1 MPVPSARLLLAGA
14 AAAVLVGGAGAVSA
28 SAAAGDEVPQGVR
41 VAGVD
46 LGGLTAAQAEA
57 RLEEGLRDRV
67 AAPVTVSA
75 DGEELVL
82 DPATA
87 GLRLDAAAT
96 ARTAAD
102 AGLLDRL
109 RATLGD
115 ERDVAPVVDVDES
128 ALRSAVRALAPQV
141 DRPPREGTV
150 HFTEADAPV
159 PVPVPPL
166 TGRELDVPGAVDAV
180 RDGWLAQDRMELPV
194 DVEQVETTE
203 QEVSEAL
210 QEIAT
215 PAVAAPVLV
224 DAGGDE
230 LVVPPRAIAAALRFE
245 VDDEGELAPRLLPD
259 VLSAQLEEA
268 LQGVGTPPVDATFD
282 VSSGTPVVVPSSQ
295 GSTVAPA
302 DLSAA
307 VATVLPRPAPRPA
320 QAPLSPSQPRLTTEQ
335 AQGLG
340 VREVI
345 STFTTEHP
353 CCAPRVQNI
362 HRIADIVDGHVVL
375 PGETFDLNEFVG
387 PRDRERG
394 FVDAPQILEGEF
406 VDRIGGGISQFA
418 TTLFNAV
425 FFAGLED
432 VAHSPHSYYISRYPP
447 GREATLSYPEPD
459 LIFKNDSPHGVLI
472 DTSYTDRSVT
482 VTFWGTERFDE
493 VLSETGPRTRLRDF
507 ETRYVQRPDCTAT
520 EGEQG
525 FDIVV
530 TRVFVVDGQVVE
542 REPFRTRY
550 KPEPRFICGP
560 PPDGADVESG

>member
-14 AAAVLVGGAGAVSA
+14 ATAVLVGGAGAVSA
-28 SAAAGDEVPQGVR
+28 TASAADEVPQGVR

-46 LGGLTAAQAEA
+46 IGGLTPAQAEA
-57 RLEEGLRDRV
+57 RLAEGLRERA
-67 AAPVTVSA
+67 AAPVTVTA

-82 DPATA
+82 DPAAA
-87 GLRLDAAAT
+87 GLRLDARTT
-96 ARTAAD
+96 ARAAAD

-109 RATLGD
+109 RAALGD
-115 ERDVAPVVDVDES
+115 EREVAAVVDVDEP
-128 ALRSAVRALAPQV
+128 ALRSALRRLAPRV
-141 DRPPREGTV
+141 ARPPREGTV

-166 TGRELDVPGAVDAV
+166 TGRELDVDGSVAAV
-180 RDGWLAQDRMELPV
+180 RDGWLAEDRIELPV

-210 QEIAT
+210 QDVAT

-245 VDDEGELAPRLLPD
+245 VDDGGELAPRLLPD
-259 VLSAQLEEA
+259 VLVAQLQEA
-268 LQGVGTPPVDATFD
+268 LQDVGTPPVDATFD
-282 VSSGTPVVVPSSQ
+282 VSSGTPVVVPSRQ
-295 GSTVAPA
+295 GATVAPA
-302 DLSAA
+302 DLAAA
-307 VATVLPRPAPRPA
+307 VAGVLTEPAPRRA
-320 QAPLSPSQPRLTTEQ
+320 QAPLSPAQPRLTTEQ
-335 AQGLG
+335 ARGLG

-353 CCAPRVQNI
+353 CCARRVQNI

-375 PGETFDLNEFVG
+375 PGEVFDLNELVG
-387 PRDRERG
+387 PRDPERG
-394 FVDAPQILEGEF
+394 FVPAPQILEGEF

-432 VAHSPHSYYISRYPP
+432 VEHSPHSYYISRYPP

-459 LIFKNDSPHGVLI
+459 LIFRNDSPHGVLI
-472 DTSYTDRSVT
+472 DTSYTDTSVT
-482 VTFWGTERFDE
+482 VTFWGTKRFDE

-507 ETRYVQRPDCTAT
+507 DTRYVQRPDCTAT

-560 PPDGADVESG
+560 PPDGEQD